1 MDRGRREEPT
11 RRDPGSSAG
20 SGVASSP
27 GKRTLVESLAA
38 APQVRRQ
45 VDPASPEQPPGAA
58 QPAGE
63 GTGAVGASSGEATS
77 QDVDAAEVSL
87 LGDVGEEPG
96 TPAAAAAEPDVN
108 ALDPLLVGGGGRPLP
123 PTLRASLE
131 ATAGRDLGEVRI
143 HDGAEAGKA
152 AQALGARAFTLKHNI
167 YFAPGAYDPG
177 SPEGRRLIA
186 HEVGHTLQPEGPV
199 GAGVTAPGDAVE
211 QEAEGFADRAAGDQ
225 GATGPRAD
233 GEDAGAAA
241 PEGAA
246 AAAAPGGAAAMRPA
260 PAGGAPAP
268 AGVRTRIPCFPGVV
282 KPAFEEDK
290 IRWIDPADHSQ
301 GKVWQDDRGYIK
313 NPTAMRLST
322 LAGPKGKIAG
332 GFENGKFM
340 YVIDDKGEVWVGK
353 RLGKNMPHPTLLGG
367 KDPQVLGAGMVQI
380 EGGKIVK
387 IDNHSGHF
395 QPPRGSLRDA
405 VKGFLKLPKDV
416 FKNFKAESVH
426 FDAAGTESRKPF
438 QSLRML
444 KLKSFSPTK
453 TINRL
458 RLRYKNDPKFKGRVN
473 GGLKT
478 AGKAGLAIIASLVL
492 QYFLSKW
499 MAELEAEQ
507 IRKSL
512 EKLAPQ
518 VEAALLASL
527 EEQVDALDALNEV
540 SPDAKVHINIV
551 YRLSWIETHMAGPGG
566 TPMSSEGF
574 AGAELITAEFSQT
587 AIKEDLKFEK
597 FDSCIGSTTKH
608 HQLSMSEEIRVGDLY
623 GEAAEEPEEPAQPGK
638 AGGEK

>member
-1 MDRGRREEPT
+1 VY
-11 RRDPGSSAG
+11 S
-20 SGVASSP
+20 
-27 GKRTLVESLAA
+27 
-38 APQVRRQ
+38 
-45 VDPASPEQPPGAA
+45 
-58 QPAGE
+58 
-63 GTGAVGASSGEATS
+63 
-77 QDVDAAEVSL
+77 
-87 LGDVGEEPG
+87 
-96 TPAAAAAEPDVN
+96 
-108 ALDPLLVGGGGRPLP
+108 
-123 PTLRASLE
+123 
-131 ATAGRDLGEVRI
+131 
-143 HDGAEAGKA
+143 
-152 AQALGARAFTLKHNI
+152 
-167 YFAPGAYDPG
+167 
-177 SPEGRRLIA
+177 
-186 HEVGHTLQPEGPV
+186 
-199 GAGVTAPGDAVE
+199 
-211 QEAEGFADRAAGDQ
+211 
-225 GATGPRAD
+225 
-233 GEDAGAAA
+233 
-241 PEGAA
+241 
-246 AAAAPGGAAAMRPA
+246 
-260 PAGGAPAP
+260 
-268 AGVRTRIPCFPGVV
+268 C
-282 KPAFEEDK
+282 
-290 IRWIDPADHSQ
+290 
-301 GKVWQDDRGYIK
+301 
-313 NPTAMRLST
+313 
-322 LAGPKGKIAG
+322 
-332 GFENGKFM
+332 
-340 YVIDDKGEVWVGK
+340 
-353 RLGKNMPHPTLLGG
+353 
-367 KDPQVLGAGMVQI
+367 
-380 EGGKIVK
+380 
-387 IDNHSGHF
+387 
-395 QPPRGSLRDA
+395 SLRDA
-405 VKGFLKLPKDV
+405 VKGFLKLPKEV

-426 FDAAGTESRKPF
+426 FDAAGAESRKPF

-527 EEQVDALDALNEV
+527 EEQADALDALNES

-551 YRLSWIETHMAGPGG
+551 YRLSWIETYMAGPGG

-597 FDSCIGSTTKH
+597 LDSCIGSTTKH